1 MSLRKSHKSPLARK
15 LIQLREGMGARGWT
29 QDDSI
34 RAMRRNRVN
43 LSRSFIAGV
52 EADKTDPSFGFLRA
66 CEVIYNQPPR
76 SLTMFW
82 AVFILD
88 KIARKN
94 GLTVDQLIKLARDG
108 RKSGILPH
116 LEGGD

>member
-1 MSLRKSHKSPLARK
+1 MMSLRKSHKSPLARK

-52 EADKTDPSFGFLRA
+52 EADKTDPSRLG
-66 CEVIYNQPPR
+66 VR
-76 SLTMFW
+76 SCNHTSFRF
-82 AVFILD
+82 VSRSRNF
-88 KIARKN
+88 R
-94 GLTVDQLIKLARDG
+94 LTVA
-108 RKSGILPH
+108 
-116 LEGGD
+116 